1 MVAFTIT
8 LENLYKWFSTRLNS
22 NRPAQLQRLAKFLK
36 FWMKKLFKQQ
46 RSVFL
51 DVQLTSPFIVCISP
65 ADIGV
70 ILVGPRFGVHTKCF
84 DIFG

>member
-1 MVAFTIT
+1 MDIKEPSKKI
-8 LENLYKWFSTRLNS
+8 LMKNYDIPNEKNLQYQIKRKNGT
-22 NRPAQLQRLAKFLK
+22 
-36 FWMKKLFKQQ
+36 
-46 RSVFL
+46 
-51 DVQLTSPFIVCISP
+51 SP

>member
-1 MVAFTIT
+1 MTSLILNKRQADF
-8 LENLYKWFSTRLNS
+8 LQPAYLLRLN
-22 NRPAQLQRLAKFLK
+22 AALALRSE
-36 FWMKKLFKQQ
+36 KQA
-46 RSVFL
+46 
-51 DVQLTSPFIVCISP
+51 ISP